1 MRDEMDFAVKIRR
14 LLIISF
20 MAFATIFTFSGCSKD
35 AASLQNEVMS
45 VFDDKYITQVKK
57 GHLQMA
63 PNITIGEAFA
73 DFFGE
78 PKWESFESTDG
89 QRVVEFT
96 GRCTWQDKP
105 AICKMQ
111 FIIKDGG
118 TFETGAV
125 KINDTNLNVLET
137 ALIMAKILGKDAV
150 SDNDTSETK
159 STAETA
165 LTTNNAEP
173 SAKNEVVSRPPSNA
187 MLGNVKL
194 GDSLA
199 LAEKTLGEPT
209 KKTEKEAGKLRYV
222 YPLMDVAYD
231 FGEVTG
237 MAADDASVTTPMGLH
252 AGSSLQEVLNV
263 YGAGYMLSTY
273 GDLDLYEY
281 KYKDENQRAYLLRFA
296 VKQNSGV
303 VNYISIRYVD

>member
-1 MRDEMDFAVKIRR
+1 MNYERDFDFSVKRM
-14 LLIISF
+14 LTAAF
-20 MAFATIFTFSGCSKD
+20 MALTVIFTFAGCGKE

-45 VFDDKYITQVKK
+45 IFDDEYVTQVKK

-63 PNITIGEAFA
+63 PNIAIGDAFA
-73 DFFGE
+73 NFFAE
-78 PKWESFESTDG
+78 PKWESFKSTDG

-96 GRCTWQDKP
+96 GKCTWQDKP
-105 AICKMQ
+105 AVCKIQ

-137 ALIMAKILGKDAV
+137 ALIMAKILGNDAV
-150 SDNDTSETK
+150 ADNDTSETK

-165 LTTNNAEP
+165 LPTNNAEP
-173 SAKNEVVSRPPSNA
+173 SDKNGVVSRPPSNA

-194 GDSLA
+194 GDSMA

-231 FGEVTG
+231 YGEVTG
-237 MAADDASVTTPMGLH
+237 MAADDVSVTTPMGLH

-263 YGAGYMLSTY
+263 YGTGYMLSTY
-273 GDLDLYEY
+273 GGLDLYEY
-281 KYKDENQRAYLLRFA
+281 KYKDEKQRAYLLRFA